1 LKRLVSIFLTLI
13 CFSGHLISFGQTS
26 NEDSNRPSDLFKVYG
41 KAKYSD
47 PSIALEYLDSLMA
60 LKSLLSDKQLAKVHT
75 ELALQHTY
83 LMNFDSVQYHSSMAL
98 KDTLRD
104 RQSNPAAMA
113 ASIMGNL
120 FAERRMAD
128 SSYYYHHIA
137 LNNTEYRSV
146 DYATYLSN
154 YAVSLTR
161 FHAYSEAEKYYQEA
175 YDIAIELKSN
185 QLIVNCISGLV
196 QTSSNEIGNHTEE
209 HVEMLKGALKYISEP
224 SDTYYLKQNIAV
236 VLSDLGRVEEADSIL
251 QAIEEEYP
259 ELHKNPNPYRD
270 HTLAL
275 LSYRK
280 GKYQKAI
287 NILNDLK
294 SGFPNYNRMD
304 EVYLDLSQA
313 YAYLGMPDSSIHYSR
328 LLFELNDEQ
337 KSEANAQ
344 ALKRTEENMELYQMR
359 VDMLSLKNDQQE
371 KDLQLKNLLL
381 LIASLVIVV
390 LVLAGIFYYLNKKR
404 KEEIRQKSEQLS
416 EKNKELTL
424 VGLEVAQKSQW
435 LNSLKKAVNKGAD
448 DSEEIRRILKAELV
462 RLNKIEKDWA
472 NFLNYF
478 EDLYQGFYS
487 KLRERSKSIS
497 TSELRLAS
505 LIKLELSN
513 SEIADLLNVS
523 SDSVKSSKYR
533 LKKKLNLS
541 EDQDLAQFISQL

>member
-1 LKRLVSIFLTLI
+1 
-13 CFSGHLISFGQTS
+13 
-26 NEDSNRPSDLFKVYG
+26 
-41 KAKYSD
+41 
-47 PSIALEYLDSLMA
+47 
-60 LKSLLSDKQLAKVHT
+60 
-75 ELALQHTY
+75 
-83 LMNFDSVQYHSSMAL
+83 VQYHSSMAL

-294 SGFPNYNRMD
+294 SGFSNYNRMD